1 VKAPSTEGTAFTGG
15 RVGGARFFYLNA
27 ARTFPHPGPSR
38 HKEGLRFSSFPYFRL
53 MVCWYN
59 LAEGDSALL
68 RSPGRES
75 KRGRITFLQNVSP
88 LRRLPKVQ
96 NA

>member
-1 VKAPSTEGTAFTGG
+1 
-15 RVGGARFFYLNA
+15 
-27 ARTFPHPGPSR
+27 
-38 HKEGLRFSSFPYFRL
+38 

-75 KRGRITFLQNVSP
+75 KRGGVTLRQNVSP
-88 LRRLPKVQ
+88 LLRLPKVQ
-96 NA
+96 NASRKASVSV

>member
-1 VKAPSTEGTAFTGG
+1 
-15 RVGGARFFYLNA
+15 
-27 ARTFPHPGPSR
+27 
-38 HKEGLRFSSFPYFRL
+38 

-75 KRGRITFLQNVSP
+75 KRGRVTLPQNVSP
-88 LRRLPKVQ
+88 LLTLPKVQ
-96 NA
+96 NGSRKSSVSV